1 MNEQHDTCSPGY
13 AIILAGGS
21 GTRLWPLSR
30 TLMPKQLMPL
40 GGDLSLLQQTAART
54 LEAFPSERV
63 LVVTNEEHVFEVR
76 KQLAEVDSGLPDN
89 VLAEPLGRNTLP
101 AVLLALTRVDE
112 PGALAAVFPSDH
124 LVGDNGGWKH
134 GLGKAF
140 DLAEKGWFV
149 TFGIEPNTPET
160 GYGYIHHGRELDD
173 GAFEVEGFREKPDLG
188 TAKEYLASG
197 DYFWNSGMFVFS
209 RETFLEAVAEHQP
222 ELAAWFESVDPANPT
237 EDYAALPDIS
247 LDYGIAEKIGRQAV
261 VKAPF
266 NWDDLG
272 NWEAIYRLSD
282 KDEQGN
288 ATSGEVLQKGCS
300 GSMLFSRG
308 GMLAAVG
315 VENLIVVQTRD
326 ATLVCS
332 MDQVQRVREVVDEL
346 KARGSQLVEAH
357 VTVHRPWGSYTVL
370 EEHPG
375 YKVKRLTVLPGA
387 RLSEQ
392 MHHHR
397 SEHWVVIRGTA
408 KAEVDGVEHPL
419 VENQSI
425 DIPKGGRHR
434 LSNPGKMEVE
444 IIEVQSGPYL
454 EEDDIV
460 RFDDIYGRT
469 GKDDGEGE
477 GGA

>member
-1 MNEQHDTCSPGY
+1 
-13 AIILAGGS
+13 
-21 GTRLWPLSR
+21 
-30 TLMPKQLMPL
+30 
-40 GGDLSLLQQTAART
+40 
-54 LEAFPSERV
+54 
-63 LVVTNEEHVFEVR
+63 
-76 KQLAEVDSGLPDN
+76 LAE
-89 VLAEPLGRNTLP
+89 
-101 AVLLALTRVDE
+101 
-112 PGALAAVFPSDH
+112 
-124 LVGDNGGWKH
+124 
-134 GLGKAF
+134 
-140 DLAEKGWFV
+140 
-149 TFGIEPNTPET
+149 
-160 GYGYIHHGRELDD
+160 
-173 GAFEVEGFREKPDLG
+173 
-188 TAKEYLASG
+188 
-197 DYFWNSGMFVFS
+197 
-209 RETFLEAVAEHQP
+209 
-222 ELAAWFESVDPANPT
+222 WFESVDPDNAI
-237 EDYAALPDIS
+237 EDYASLPDIS

-282 KDEQGN
+282 KDGEGN
-288 ATSGEVLQKGCS
+288 ATSGDVLQKGCS

-408 KAEVDGVEHPL
+408 KAEVDGVEHLL

-469 GKDDGEGE
+469 GKDEGE